1 MYVAG
6 SGPNLCNVVNFN
18 INWSLENN
26 RIWDIAFNTNDGNP
40 DWWVNLLNKVTYTF
54 NTSNPEISISGSGVS
69 GLDGWGMCPI
79 KLTIFFIILQC

>member
-1 MYVAG
+1 MYVTG

-40 DWWVNLLNKVTYTF
+40 DWWVKR
-54 NTSNPEISISGSGVS
+54 SIY
-69 GLDGWGMCPI
+69 
-79 KLTIFFIILQC
+79 K